1 MDYESHYLPFLTKF
15 LPAIIA
21 FTPYDKTLELVI
33 DGSQMGKN
41 NAALMISIV
50 WQNRGIPICWFVKKG
65 SKGHFKEEEHV
76 QVLQEAYNVL
86 SPILPEKMPVV
97 LLGDGEFDGIELQ
110 KFCLSSSWD

>member
-1 MDYESHYLPFLTKF
+1 M
-15 LPAIIA
+15 
-21 FTPYDKTLELVI
+21 
-33 DGSQMGKN
+33 
-41 NAALMISIV
+41 
-50 WQNRGIPICWFVKKG
+50 KKG

>member
-1 MDYESHYLPFLTKF
+1 M
-15 LPAIIA
+15 
-21 FTPYDKTLELVI
+21 I

-97 LLGDGEFDGIELQ
+97 LLGDGEFDGIALQ